1 LPAILKVPVYQFLFT
16 GYWFWANLLSPK
28 VGIPSI
34 VGTMLN
40 AAGPWA
46 QEGIFQFHWTFLHLH
61 ATAAEGFVSI
71 VLLIGLGLAAVAGML
86 GYLRWQSR
94 HR

>member
-1 LPAILKVPVYQFLFT
+1 
-16 GYWFWANLLSPK
+16 

-46 QEGIFQFHWTFLHLH
+46 QEGIFHFHWTFLRLH
-61 ATAAEGFVSI
+61 ATAAEGLISI
-71 VLLIGLGLAAVAGML
+71 ALLIGLGLGAAAVIT
-86 GYLRWQSR
+86 GYLRWQSLR
-94 HR
+94 R